1 MSKDKDDTFNDLLL
15 LWAVYQTVRAGEAQD
30 LHDDWY
36 TVEEIADELDMDED
50 LVDEIVWGDD
60 DRDDWF

>member
-15 LWAVYQTVRAGEAQD
+15 LWAVYQTARAEEAKD

-60 DRDDWF
+60 DY